1 MPSWLRA
8 GAVLAVLAITA
19 GLSVIPATPAS
30 AHEQLL
36 SSSPAEGERLDAA
49 PEQIRLQFTADL
61 LGLGAVV
68 LVADGAGTN
77 WTVGEALVDGAVV
90 TIAVDPGIP
99 VGGYEI
105 RWRVVSGDGHP
116 ISDIIP
122 FTIGDAPPLAV
133 EREPGTVTQQQTAE
147 ATTTREESAIVRTL
161 VIGLAGA
168 LVAGGAFA
176 LITLPGRR
184 RARRAADPELASND
198 GEHQHSKGN
207 Q

>member
-8 GAVLAVLAITA
+8 GAVFAALAITA
-19 GLSVIPATPAS
+19 GLTVIPATPAA

-36 SSSPAEGERLDAA
+36 SSSPAEGERLDVA

-68 LVADGAGTN
+68 LVADGDGTN
-77 WTVGEALVDGAVV
+77 WAIGEALVEGAVV
-90 TIAVDPGIP
+90 TIAVDPAIP

-122 FTIGDAPPLAV
+122 FTIGDAAPLAV
-133 EREPGTVTQQQTAE
+133 DRTPGTVSEQQTAQD
-147 ATTTREESAIVRTL
+147 TTTQEESAIVRAL
-161 VIGLAGA
+161 VIGLVGA
-168 LVAGGAFA
+168 LVAGGAFT
-176 LITLPGRR
+176 LITLLGRR
-184 RARRAADPELASND
+184 RATHASDPALASND
-198 GEHQHSKGN
+198 GEHQHSKGI

>member
-8 GAVLAVLAITA
+8 GAVLAALAITA
-19 GLSVIPATPAS
+19 GLTVIPASPAA
-30 AHEQLL
+30 AHEQLV

-68 LVADGAGTN
+68 LVADGVGTN
-77 WTVGEALVDGAVV
+77 WTVGEALVDGPVV
-90 TIAVDPGIP
+90 TIAVDEGIP

-122 FTIGDAPPLAV
+122 FTIGDAPPLTV
-133 EREPGTVTQQQTAE
+133 ERQPGTVIEQQTAQD
-147 ATTTREESAIVRTL
+147 TTTREESAIVRAL

-184 RARRAADPELASND
+184 RARRAADPALASNE
-198 GEHQHSKGN
+198 GEHQHSKGI

>member
-8 GAVLAVLAITA
+8 GAVFAALAITA
-19 GLSVIPATPAS
+19 GLTVIPATPAA

-36 SSSPAEGERLDAA
+36 SSSPAEGERLDVA

-68 LVADGAGTN
+68 LVADGDGTN
-77 WTVGEALVDGAVV
+77 WAIGEALVEGAVV
-90 TIAVDPGIP
+90 TIAVDPAIP

-133 EREPGTVTQQQTAE
+133 EREPGTVSEQQTAQD
-147 ATTTREESAIVRTL
+147 TTTQEESAIVRAL
-161 VIGLAGA
+161 VIGLVGA
-168 LVAGGAFA
+168 LVAGGAFT
-176 LITLPGRR
+176 LITLLGRR
-184 RARRAADPELASND
+184 RATHASDPALASND
-198 GEHQHSKGN
+198 GEHQHSKGI

>member
-8 GAVLAVLAITA
+8 GAVFAALAITA
-19 GLSVIPATPAS
+19 GLTVIPATPAA

-36 SSSPAEGERLDAA
+36 SSSPAEGERLDVA

-68 LVADGAGTN
+68 LVADGDGTN
-77 WTVGEALVDGAVV
+77 WAIGEALVEGAVV
-90 TIAVDPGIP
+90 TIAVDPAIP

-133 EREPGTVTQQQTAE
+133 EREPGTVSEQQTAQD
-147 ATTTREESAIVRTL
+147 TTTQEESAIVRAL
-161 VIGLAGA
+161 VIGLVGA
-168 LVAGGAFA
+168 LVAGGAFT
-176 LITLPGRR
+176 LITLLGRR
-184 RARRAADPELASND
+184 RAARASDPALASND
-198 GEHQHSKGN
+198 GEHQHSKGI